1 MTTKT
6 HTKLEQ
12 TLFSMWQE
20 NTGTHFLD
28 SGGAYGR
35 NWQRNQKL
43 TIEALNKKPSGLI
56 EISYSERWGVEIYAY
71 NSMWHHLNATLEI
84 DAICEEFNSMPVEDW
99 NGEAAYGLSE
109 KGEFYLLQTLGAT
122 FENPWNTYN
131 WENNFDE
138 TLQGCN
144 LDIGGESYVLIQYHG
159 GCDVRGGYTDAKLF
173 KIGTWMEDYFIFHDT
188 VYGPYF
194 EELEEGFDVSSG
206 DGVVTQ
212 STGCQSISDE
222 FKDFIKKHYNLS
234 EENNSITIEAWAN
247 EF

>member
-1 MTTKT
+1 MKLTT
-6 HTKLEQ
+6 LEQ

-20 NTGTHFLD
+20 NTGASFLD

-43 TIEALNKKPSGLI
+43 TIEDLNKKPSGII
-56 EISYSERWGVEIYAY
+56 EISYSERWGIEIYAY
-71 NSMWHHLNATLEI
+71 NSMWHHLNATLEL
-84 DAICEEFNSMPVEDW
+84 DDICIEFNNMPVDDW
-99 NGEAAYGLSE
+99 ESDLAYGLS
-109 KGEFYLLQTLGAT
+109 KAGEEFLLASGAE

-138 TLQGCN
+138 ILQGCN
-144 LDIGGESYVLIQYHG
+144 LDIDGESYVLIQYHG

-173 KIGTWMEDYFIFHDT
+173 KISDWYKDYFLYHDT

-194 EELEEGFDVSSG
+194 EELNEGFDVSSG
-206 DGVVTQ
+206 NGVVTQ
-212 STGCQSISDE
+212 STGYQSISDD
-222 FKDFIKKHYNLS
+222 FKEFIKNHYNLS
-234 EENNSITIEAWAN
+234 EENDSITIKAFAN